1 MNKAEKFL
9 SEAERCAVEEQVTR
23 SEKRTSGE
31 IVVMVAPSSYHY
43 PYAGLLGSTILSLF
57 GGITVS
63 LVLGRENMWFF
74 LSAFVLLFI
83 VLNELSRRFLPLRRP
98 FISRRDMADEVEEA
112 AIKAFY
118 RSGINRTAGHTGILI
133 YLSLFEHKVRV
144 IADKAINDR
153 VGQHQWQEIVDIITA
168 GFHDR
173 APGKALCNAVDR
185 CGDILA
191 EHFPR
196 EEGDVNE
203 LPDTILIGGE
213 RGKNA

>member
-1 MNKAEKFL
+1 MMKIAEHFL
-9 SEAERCAVEEQVTR
+9 SEAEKRMVEARIAEA
-23 SEKRTSGE
+23 EKRTSGE

-43 PYAGLLGSTILSLF
+43 PYAGLLGSTLLSVL
-57 GGITVS
+57 GGIAVS

-83 VLNELSRRFLPLRRP
+83 VLNELSRRFLQLRRP
-98 FISRRDMADEVEEA
+98 FISSRDMREEVEEA
-112 AIKAFY
+112 AIRAFY

-153 VGQHQWQEIVDIITA
+153 VGQAEWQELVDIIIG

-173 APGKALCNAVDR
+173 EPGKALAKAVDR

-191 EHFPR
+191 AHFPL

-203 LPDTILIGGE
+203 LPDTILIGGD
-213 RGKNA
+213 RH